1 MTNLGKRKETEA
13 MRKLLLA
20 GAMALAIGAGA
31 APAHAQW
38 TVIDPSNL
46 AQAVEQVRQLQQQY
60 QTLQQQLQTAQQTY
74 ESVTHAPDNALRD
87 LGQQFNV
94 DQFRNALPNTQSI
107 TNMMDGQ
114 AIGAQAQQYLNR
126 NRVYQPTGD
135 DFNAQELNRGAQSI
149 ANNQA
154 VATQLYQSASARI
167 TALQGLE
174 SQLQSAPDAKA
185 VADIQARIAQ
195 EQAMIQAQ
203 QVQAQSLGMMQQAQ
217 ERNERQRSVEQR
229 RRGIENA
236 IEAAKQHGG

>member
-1 MTNLGKRKETEA
+1 MASALPAPMAAGVRMTNLGKRKETEA

-126 NRVYQPTGD
+126 NR
-135 DFNAQELNRGAQSI
+135 
-149 ANNQA
+149 A
-154 VATQLYQSASARI
+154 VSYTHLRAHET
-167 TALQGLE
+167 
-174 SQLQSAPDAKA
+174 
-185 VADIQARIAQ
+185 
-195 EQAMIQAQ
+195 
-203 QVQAQSLGMMQQAQ
+203 
-217 ERNERQRSVEQR
+217 
-229 RRGIENA
+229 
-236 IEAAKQHGG
+236 